1 MAGSDGRYV
10 FRRCMPD
17 GDVTVANVAPG
28 ELLEREFSFRVNAPI
43 EMQEALD
50 SGEVDPRNI
59 LHGADGELY
68 DGEGNF
74 LATVNTWEASVSPT
88 VADYQAA
95 TNMIEWG
102 ITTGYQVSLTFT
114 ETVVQDNMFSVILE
128 GLQTGRSMQELNF
141 TGVLRSHTAGRE

>member
-1 MAGSDGRYV
+1 MSGLDGRYV

-17 GDVTVANVAPG
+17 ADTTIANVEPG
-28 ELLEREFSFRVNAPI
+28 ELLMREFSFRVNAPVEI
-43 EMQEALD
+43 QDALD
-50 SGEVDPRNI
+50 SGEMDPRNI

-68 DGEGNF
+68 DGDGNF
-74 LATVNTWEASVSPT
+74 LATVNTWSATITPT

-102 ITTGYQVSLTFT
+102 VTTGYQITLTFT
-114 ETVVQDNMFSVILE
+114 ETVVQDTMLSTIVQ

-141 TGVLRSHTAGRE
+141 TGVLRSHTA